1 MHEQLLTSLPETA
14 KNVLPAREDSMRLFV
29 INLARATTR
38 RQRMLQQ
45 LGGLG
50 LEAEFH
56 EAVDGQQLTS
66 EQYGQVDRDTRR
78 RMGLKPQAD
87 GSIAN
92 WLSQR
97 QVMQQVVN
105 DGPEIIAIFEDDAE
119 LSPEL
124 PLVLTA
130 LEHCP
135 LAFDV
140 IKLSRRTPGK
150 PFVSCMRLSTGHRV
164 GRVRYHDFGCEGYVI
179 TREAARR
186 FLTAT
191 PKMTWEIDQ
200 AINYYWENGLNI
212 LYLDPPVV
220 FHGSRDASQIEEG
233 RALARQRHRRTANP
247 VYVLWRRGIQSIE
260 REFSRRREFRRRL
273 RADRTGIGPT

>member
-1 MHEQLLTSLPETA
+1 
-14 KNVLPAREDSMRLFV
+14 MRVFV
-29 INLARATTR
+29 INLARAEAR
-38 RQRMLQQ
+38 RCHMLRQ
-45 LGGLG
+45 LTELG

-56 EAVDGQQLTS
+56 EAVDGRHLTR
-66 EQYGQVDRDTRR
+66 EQYAQVDRNTRR

-97 QVMQQVVN
+97 RVMQEVAEN
-105 DGPEIIAIFEDDAE
+105 GPEVFAIFEDDTE
-119 LSPEL
+119 LSPDL
-124 PLVLTA
+124 PSVLAA
-130 LEHCP
+130 LEQRP

-140 IKLSRRTPGK
+140 VKLSRRTPEK
-150 PFVSCMRLSTGHRV
+150 AFVSSMRLPTGHSL

-186 FLTAT
+186 FLAST

-220 FHGSRDASQIEEG
+220 FHDDRGASQIEG
-233 RALARQRHRRTANP
+233 DRALSRQRHRDTTNP
-247 VYVLWRRGIQSIE
+247 AYVLWRRGIHCVR
-260 REFSRRREFRRRL
+260 REFSRRREFHRRIRE
-273 RADRTGIGPT
+273 DRMNPSAA